1 MTERPFS
8 DHFAS
13 DSTGYAAFRPSYP
26 ASLFKALANAAP
38 TRTSAWDCGAGTGQA
53 SVALVEWL
61 DEVLATDASANQ
73 IAHALAHPRVTYG
86 VARAEESGLP
96 DASVSLITVAQA
108 LHWFDVDAFHAEATR
123 VLVKNGVIAEWTYG
137 LMIVRSAPAVTR
149 FVQDFD
155 VAMHPYWPPERRFVD
170 RHYQDFAFP
179 FSPIALGDFAM
190 HAEWTVEQL
199 LGYLRTWSAVARCRV
214 HSGSDPIEPLVDA
227 LRTAWGSERIRELQW
242 PLTLR
247 VGTK

>member
-1 MTERPFS
+1 MTERPFA

-13 DSTGYAAFRPSYP
+13 VSTGYAEFRPSYP
-26 ASLFKALANAAP
+26 VALFRALANAAP
-38 TRTSAWDCGAGTGQA
+38 SRTLAWDCGAGTGQA
-53 SVALVEWL
+53 SVALAEWF
-61 DEVLATDASANQ
+61 DEVVATDASASQ
-73 IAHALAHPRVTYG
+73 IANATHHARVTYG

-108 LHWFDVDAFHAEATR
+108 LHWFDVDAFHAEASR
-123 VLVKNGVIAEWTYG
+123 VLVPNGVIAEWTYG
-137 LMIVRSAPAVTR
+137 LLIVPSAPAVTQ

-155 VAMHPYWPPERRFVD
+155 VAMHAYWPPERRFVD
-170 RHYQDFAFP
+170 RQYQDFAFP
-179 FSPIALGDFAM
+179 FSPLALGDFAM

-214 HSGSDPIEPLVDA
+214 HTGSDPLEPLVDA
-227 LRTAWGSERIRELQW
+227 LRAAWGSETIRELQW

-247 VGTK
+247 VGAK